1 MKVKGKN
8 LKYAKIIVFANK
20 YFLFVLVLIT
30 LKETAGSIV
39 QIGGL
44 QKLSLIDY
52 PGTTAAVIFM
62 QGCNMFCPY
71 CHNPQLVYPYLFEKT
86 LNENEILYFLK
97 KRQSL
102 LKGVVMTGGEP
113 TLQNDLCNFIKQ
125 IKNLKFFVK
134 LDTNGTNPGILQELI
149 QEKLIDFVAMDIKS
163 SAEKYKLFFKG
174 NLNLIMRSLHI
185 IKSSGIAHIFRTTYD
200 TDILNGKDLDEIK
213 AITKHSEYIIQECR
227 K

>member
-1 MKVKGKN
+1 LQINIFSFSRINYIKGN
-8 LKYAKIIVFANK
+8 G
-20 YFLFVLVLIT
+20 
-30 LKETAGSIV
+30 GSIV

-52 PGTTAAVIFM
+52 PGTLAAVIFT

-86 LNENEILYFLK
+86 LNENEILHFLK
-97 KRQSL
+97 KRQNL

-113 TLQNDLCNFIKQ
+113 TLQNDLYNFIKQ
-125 IKNLKFFVK
+125 IKNLKLLVK
-134 LDTNGTNPGILQELI
+134 LDTNGTNPEILQELI
-149 QEKLIDFVAMDIKS
+149 REKLIDFVAMDIKS

-174 NLNLIMRSLHI
+174 DLNLIIQSLHI
-185 IKSSGIAHIFRTTYD
+185 IKSSDVAHIFRTTYD
-200 TDILNGKDLDEIK
+200 TDILNESDIDEIK
-213 AITKHSEYIIQECR
+213 AITKTSEHITQECR